1 MTRIEAVRFAI
12 ELMEKE
18 RRIFSENCMG
28 LKAAKGAEAEFGKL
42 DDAIQEM
49 KKICQ
54 VLQVESVKR
63 SIAAWQHDLMEEPEQ
78 LRMPI
83 RRSVAEWQAELM
95 NEPNTVKTAMKELE
109 PGA

>member
-12 ELMEKE
+12 EILEKE

-28 LKAAKGAEAEFGKL
+28 LKAAKGGEEEFGKL

-49 KKICQ
+49 KKVCQ

-63 SIAAWQHDLMEEPEQ
+63 SIAAWQHDLMEEPD
-78 LRMPI
+78 L
-83 RRSVAEWQAELM
+83 
-95 NEPNTVKTAMKELE
+95 VKMAMKELE